1 MSEQEPFE
9 PVPPIRPGDRVLRR
23 KRRARRRLRL
33 APNVPEIFRFIK
45 EIVTQ
50 TPFLPIVSVLVVLWL
65 LFSAGMY
72 FAERGASE
80 SMIHSYGSALYW
92 GVTAFSTTGMADIP
106 VTGAGHIIGSIWM
119 VVGTIIFFGAIIASV
134 TSYFMRPRQHPTRQ
148 IITTVQYNLGIL
160 EELSAD
166 ELETLR
172 ETAVGLIET
181 RLDQLK
187 REPS

>member
-1 MSEQEPFE
+1 
-9 PVPPIRPGDRVLRR
+9 
-23 KRRARRRLRL
+23 
-33 APNVPEIFRFIK
+33 
-45 EIVTQ
+45 
-50 TPFLPIVSVLVVLWL
+50 
-65 LFSAGMY
+65 
-72 FAERGASE
+72 
-80 SMIHSYGSALYW
+80 
-92 GVTAFSTTGMADIP
+92 
-106 VTGAGHIIGSIWM
+106 M

-187 REPS
+187 REPA

>member
-9 PVPPIRPGDRVLRR
+9 AVPPIRPGDRVLRR
-23 KRRARRRLRL
+23 KRRPRRRLRF
-33 APNVPEIFRFIK
+33 APNVPEVFRFIK

-50 TPFLPIVSVLVVLWL
+50 TPFLPIVSVLLVLWL
-65 LFSAGMY
+65 FFSAGMY

-80 SMIHSYGSALYW
+80 SMIQSYGSALYW

-134 TSYFMRPRQHPTRQ
+134 TSYFLRPRQHPTKQ
-148 IITTVQYNLGIL
+148 IITNIQYNLGIL
-160 EELSAD
+160 EDLSAD
-166 ELETLR
+166 ELETLKR
-172 ETAVGLIET
+172 TTVGLIET
-181 RLDQLK
+181 RMDQLK
-187 REPS
+187 QGSS

>member
-1 MSEQEPFE
+1 MREQEPFE

-50 TPFLPIVSVLVVLWL
+50 TPFLPIVSVLVTLWL
-65 LFSAGMY
+65 LFSAGLY
-72 FAERGASE
+72 FAERGENE
-80 SMIHSYGSALYW
+80 SLNSYGEALLW
-92 GVTAFSTTGMADIP
+92 CLTAVQTMGSPHLP
-106 VTGAGHIIGSIWM
+106 VTSLGRVLQGVWIVM
-119 VVGTIIFFGAIIASV
+119 GTMLFWGAIIASV

-160 EELSAD
+160 EELAAD

-172 ETAVGLIET
+172 ETTVGLIET

-187 REPS
+187 REPA